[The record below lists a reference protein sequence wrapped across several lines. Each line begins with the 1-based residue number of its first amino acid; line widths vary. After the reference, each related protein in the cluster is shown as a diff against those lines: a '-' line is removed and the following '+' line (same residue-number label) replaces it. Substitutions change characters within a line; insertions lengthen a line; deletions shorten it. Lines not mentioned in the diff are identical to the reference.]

1 MTDEISS
8 SGGTHPITPR
18 ERKMYEQEYK
28 HGAQLFQKALQQ
40 YVKSDNPY
48 QQEEFHQVMDKAMR
62 VLNETAGEL
71 NRKGLLDQNDKIEK
85 DYAAFNKKPTDPS
98 TFKKLDNDL
107 DQARKSIG

>member
-1 MTDEISS
+1 MTDAISGDHPS
-8 SGGTHPITPR
+8 PITPR
-18 ERKMYEQEYK
+18 EKKMYEQEYK

-71 NRKGLLDQNDKIEK
+71 NRKALLDQNEKIRK
-85 DYAAFNKKPTDPS
+85 DYAAFNDKPTDS
-98 TFKKLDNDL
+98 SAFNKLDHDL